1 MIPVRTLPGT
11 RPDYFGQD
19 MFFDIVVNRITKDY
33 PLHWHDFYELE
44 YIESGHATQI
54 INGKSYQMSPGFV
67 VLLSP
72 VDFHSYENVSADDPL
87 VIHNIRFS
95 DLILPST
102 IRNKLSTCALS
113 QLADMSHII
122 PVFRQLIEEYR
133 NADFGR
139 EEFIRSTITQLC
151 IMVLRQANI
160 ESQISSKP
168 TAEQY
173 SPIQEAVLYIRNHY
187 RDSITIDE
195 VAGIVHLTPNY
206 FSEYFKKQT
215 GVKFCS
221 YVQKLRLEFSVSL
234 LKLSDL
240 SIKEIADQS
249 GFNSAA
255 YFSNAFKDYFGIS
268 PEQFRKSQNKLLS
281 QTQAII
287 KEIK

>member
-195 VAGIVHLTPNY
+195 VAGIVHLT
-206 FSEYFKKQT
+206 
-215 GVKFCS
+215 
-221 YVQKLRLEFSVSL
+221 
-234 LKLSDL
+234 
-240 SIKEIADQS
+240 
-249 GFNSAA
+249 
-255 YFSNAFKDYFGIS
+255 
-268 PEQFRKSQNKLLS
+268 
-281 QTQAII
+281 
-287 KEIK
+287 